1 MRKRCSLLCTAALL
15 MLASCGPRLTTHIP
29 KDTTLPRSVALLP
42 ADYSIDIPRERVDT
56 VRGALINALRNEGFL
71 VVEDKRVN
79 RICSS
84 PACPEKVALA
94 NEYVVDGFVT
104 LKLSSVS
111 ENNFLAGYY
120 DSLSGEVIF
129 QSRDGAELIKAEH
142 TERVRGGILFESGQ
156 VFQGIISQVKRS
168 GDSGFE
174 SLAAKFAAR
183 IVEELPQVTTPG
195 ALSRQEGTEVA
206 LSAAQAK
213 WDSPGSY
220 KVCAEGTPHSFASLL
235 LGSQRASLRE
245 VSPGRYCGVVSALA
259 ASTSS
264 GATLVE
270 LRTAFGNS
278 VRRDISIPIDPA
290 CTLQNRIEV
299 KPTNG
304 SALLSILCAR
314 IGADHSN
321 ENLGCSSEVPQCR
334 ASKVV
339 VFSSTTDTGP
349 FTKVAVLKR
358 ATGILPV
365 KNRNLRAIA
374 IGAGGTSSQA
384 TALNIERP

>member
-1 MRKRCSLLCTAALL
+1 MRRHYSLLCTAALL
-15 MLASCGPRLTTHIP
+15 VITGCGPRFTTQLP
-29 KDTTLPRSVALLP
+29 KDTALPRSVALLP
-42 ADYSIDIPRERVDT
+42 ADYSVDIPRERVDT
-56 VRGALINALRNEGFL
+56 VRGALINALRNEGF
-71 VVEDKRVN
+71 VIVEDKVVN

-84 PACPEKVALA
+84 PACPEKAVLA
-94 NEYVVDGFVT
+94 NEYLVDGFVT
-104 LKLSSVS
+104 LTLSSVS

-120 DSLSGEVIF
+120 DSLSGEVVF

-142 TERVRGGILFESGQ
+142 TERVRGGLLFESGQ

-174 SLAAKFAAR
+174 SLAEKFAAR
-183 IVEELPQVTTPG
+183 IVGELPQVATPG
-195 ALSRQEGTEVA
+195 APSRQEGTEVA
-206 LSAAQAK
+206 LSAAQAE

-220 KVCAEGTPHSFASLL
+220 KVCAQGTPHSFASLL

-259 ASTSS
+259 ASASS
-264 GATLVE
+264 KATQVE

-278 VRRDISIPIDPA
+278 VRRDISIPVDPP

-314 IGADHSN
+314 IGADRSN
-321 ENLGCSSEVPQCR
+321 ENLGCSSEVPQCS
-334 ASKVV
+334 ASKIV
-339 VFSSTTDTGP
+339 VFSSTTETGP
-349 FTKVAVLKR
+349 FTKVAELKKST
-358 ATGILPV
+358 AAVSV
-365 KNRNLRAIA
+365 KQENLQAIA
-374 IGAGGTSSQA
+374 VGAGGISSQA
-384 TALNIERP
+384 TALNRERP